1 MTGTPTA
8 TPGHAAVR
16 TASYGVGSSG
26 PGGSAPCASCV
37 ARRRGDG
44 VAAFRGDGVGA
55 ARFGVT
61 RFGVAG
67 ESARRHVLN
76 VDSAGA
82 PAARRGDTSKKSTSR
97 MGDGHETDAGD
108 VHSGKRCAR

>member
-1 MTGTPTA
+1 M
-8 TPGHAAVR
+8 
-16 TASYGVGSSG
+16 
-26 PGGSAPCASCV
+26 

-44 VAAFRGDGVGA
+44 LAAFRGDGVGA
-55 ARFGVT
+55 ARFGAA

-67 ESARRHVLN
+67 EPARRHVLK

-108 VHSGKRCAR
+108 VHSGNRCAR